1 MHLDSRLKAAAAAV
15 ASAGLLAALLLGGAA
30 SNAGAQAPP
39 CTPANNLEAII
50 DDSGSMS
57 GTDPD
62 RFRADLVDI
71 LATFNPEKTMG
82 AVEFGSDAN
91 ALIAPPTGPPVQIG
105 PNLGTIR
112 GALNLIQ
119 ADNGGTD
126 YEAGFQ
132 LANSQNPNANARIFL
147 SDGAP
152 NFDPDPNVWRSPNI
166 RTYVVG
172 FGTVDPTVLAQI
184 ATDTGGPPPFN
195 ITNSA
200 QLRTVAMVLNAR
212 INCLPDPLLL
222 SRVFGQPGQVRAL
235 AFRPVG
241 KTAELVISW
250 PAGANF
256 KVFGFTQ
263 GKSGGGK
270 SAASIAAKRRGPKV
284 RTSRG
289 ATFVA
294 VTLSG
299 LKKGKVK
306 FKVRAKQLS
315 GKTTVETAV
324 IR

>member
-1 MHLDSRLKAAAAAV
+1 MLDSRLKAAVAAA
-15 ASAGLLAALLLGGAA
+15 ASAALLAALLAGGAA
-30 SNAGAQAPP
+30 TNAGAQAP
-39 CTPANNLEAII
+39 CTPATNLEAII
-50 DDSGSMS
+50 DDSGSMN

-82 AVEFGSDAN
+82 AVQFGSDAS
-91 ALIAPPTGPPVQIG
+91 ALFAPAQIG

-119 ADNGGTD
+119 ADDGGTD
-126 YEAGFQ
+126 YEAGFA

-152 NFDPDPNVWRSPNI
+152 NFDPDPNVWSSPNI

-172 FGTVDPTVLAQI
+172 FGTVDPAVLAQI
-184 ATDTGGPPPFN
+184 ATDTGGPAPFN
-195 ITNSA
+195 ITNSSE
-200 QLRTVAMVLNAR
+200 LRTVAMILNAR
-212 INCLPDPLLL
+212 INCEPDPVL
-222 SRVFGQPGQVRAL
+222 RNTVFRQPGQVRGL
-235 AFRPVG
+235 GFKPLG
-241 KTAELVISW
+241 NTAELVISW
-250 PAGANF
+250 PPGAAF
-256 KVFGFTQ
+256 KVFAFTQ

-270 SAASIAAKRRGPKV
+270 SAVSAAKRRGPKV

-289 ATFVA
+289 ASFIA
-294 VTLSG
+294 VSLSG

-306 FKVRAKQLS
+306 FKVKAKRLS
-315 GKTTVETAV
+315 GSTTVTTAI

>member
-1 MHLDSRLKAAAAAV
+1 MLDSRLKAAIAAA
-15 ASAGLLAALLLGGAA
+15 ASAGLLMALLAGGGA
-30 SNAGAQAPP
+30 SSAGAQTVPG
-39 CTPANNLEAII
+39 CTPASNLEAII
-50 DDSGSMS
+50 DDSGSMN

-71 LATFNPEKTMG
+71 LAGFNPAKTMG
-82 AVEFGSDAN
+82 AVQFGSDAS
-91 ALIAPPTGPPVQIG
+91 ALFAPAQIG

-119 ADNGGTD
+119 ADDGGTD
-126 YEAGFQ
+126 YEAGFA

-152 NFDPDPNVWRSPNI
+152 NFDPDPNVWRSPLI

-172 FGTVDPTVLAQI
+172 FGSVDPAVLSQI

-195 ITNSA
+195 ITNSSE
-200 QLRTVAMVLNAR
+200 LRTVAMILNAR
-212 INCLPDPLLL
+212 INCLPDPILL
-222 SRVFGQPGQVRAL
+222 SKVFGQQGQVRGL
-235 AFRPVG
+235 GFRPVG

-250 PAGANF
+250 ATDSAF

-270 SAASIAAKRRGPKV
+270 STASAAAKRGPKV
-284 RTSRG
+284 RTTSRG
-289 ATFVA
+289 QSFIALK
-294 VTLSG
+294 LSG

-306 FKVRAKQLS
+306 FKVKAKRLS
-315 GKTTVETAV
+315 GTTTVTTAV